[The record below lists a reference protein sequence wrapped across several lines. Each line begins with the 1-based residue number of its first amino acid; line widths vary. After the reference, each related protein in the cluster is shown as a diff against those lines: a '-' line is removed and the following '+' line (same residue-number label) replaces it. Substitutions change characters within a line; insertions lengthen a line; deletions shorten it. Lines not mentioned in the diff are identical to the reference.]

1 MSNQKIKEIIIPPAH
16 PVFEDTKSGARTI
29 AFPIVFPD
37 NSDGVLMVTRLKN
50 QDFEPAKLIEKI
62 TVNYK

>member
-1 MSNQKIKEIIIPPAH
+1 MSLQKIKEIPIPPTH
-16 PVFEDTKSGARTI
+16 PVFEDSKSGARTI

-37 NSDGVLMVTRLKN
+37 NSDGVVMITRLKN

-62 TVNYK
+62 TLNYK